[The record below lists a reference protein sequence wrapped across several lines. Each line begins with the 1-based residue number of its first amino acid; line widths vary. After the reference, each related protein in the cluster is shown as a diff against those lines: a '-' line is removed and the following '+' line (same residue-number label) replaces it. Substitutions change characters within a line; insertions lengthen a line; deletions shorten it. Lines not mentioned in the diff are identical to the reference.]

1 MLFVS
6 LDDVCGDED
15 HEDSEYNFMAE
26 DQKEEKEEYRNDRA
40 VRIPSKLHCRSSF
53 LKLQDVHVRFKL
65 PDSCCAQSPA
75 CRGYRAGMF
84 GLCCSLDNCKIY
96 KN

>member
-1 MLFVS
+1 MS

-40 VRIPSKLHCRSSF
+40 VRIPSKLATSLTSSF
-53 LKLQDVHVRFKL
+53 FHTCPIL
-65 PDSCCAQSPA
+65 
-75 CRGYRAGMF
+75 
-84 GLCCSLDNCKIY
+84 
-96 KN
+96 